1 MGVLPEPKWEFRNG
15 MWVKAI
21 WKPGPPIKEQDALYR
36 KRFWEGQNETKQA
49 NSRESAETAGERA
62 PAQGSGEVKG

>member
-1 MGVLPEPKWEFRNG
+1 

-36 KRFWEGQNETKQA
+36 KWFWEGHEESTEVSDLEPAEKA
-49 NSRESAETAGERA
+49 RER
-62 PAQGSGEVKG
+62 V

>member
-21 WKPGPPIKEQDALYR
+21 WKPAAPIKEQDALYR
-36 KRFWEGQNETKQA
+36 KWFWEGQDEATGINILEPAEKV
-49 NSRESAETAGERA
+49 RER
-62 PAQGSGEVKG
+62 V

>member
-36 KRFWEGQNETKQA
+36 KWFWEGQDEATGINILEPAEKA
-49 NSRESAETAGERA
+49 REG
-62 PAQGSGEVKG
+62 V

>member
-1 MGVLPEPKWEFRNG
+1 

-36 KRFWEGQNETKQA
+36 KWFWDGQEETTQA
-49 NSRESAETAGERA
+49 NSRESAEERA
-62 PAQGSGEVKG
+62 AQEARVGVLAQGEEE

>member
-1 MGVLPEPKWEFRNG
+1 

-36 KRFWEGQNETKQA
+36 KWFWEGQDEATGINILEPAEKA
-49 NSRESAETAGERA
+49 REG
-62 PAQGSGEVKG
+62 V

>member
-21 WKPGPPIKEQDALYR
+21 WEPAAPIKEQDALYR
-36 KRFWEGQNETKQA
+36 KWLWEGHEESTEVSDLEPAEKA
-49 NSRESAETAGERA
+49 RER
-62 PAQGSGEVKG
+62 V